1 MILPASL
8 FYRTDGYT
16 VGSIK
21 FDLLISENHSIEA
34 QVSEHPIENGATV
47 SDHVRVLPRKG
58 SIVGLVTNHPLTPQ
72 DPLPSEFMEKVNR
85 IGHPGWLQSLANQY
99 TTDEAL
105 TSKDFEPIA
114 RLTPGESNRA
124 RNTWELFKLLVAARE
139 PVTIMTG
146 VEKYADVIVTK
157 VSTSREAGTGDS
169 LRFSVDFQEIKFVTL
184 TEIALTATT
193 KAPLPSVPVAK
204 ARKGK
209 TGGKQIKKPVTR
221 MLRGK
226 MYTPSP
232 DGTKWIPYTPKVGG
246 T

>member
-1 MILPASL
+1 MTLPASL
-8 FYRTDGYT
+8 FYRADGYT

-58 SIVGLVTNHPLTPQ
+58 SIVGLVTNHPLTPSPT
-72 DPLPSEFMEKVNR
+72 PLPSEFVEKVSR

-99 TTDEAL
+99 TTDAAL
-105 TSKDFEPIA
+105 TPKDFEAIP

-124 RNTWELFKLLVAARE
+124 RNTWELFKLLVARRE

-157 VSTSREAGTGDS
+157 VGTSREAGTGDS

-184 TEIALTATT
+184 TEVALAATT
-193 KAPLPSVPVAK
+193 KAPLPEVPLAK
-204 ARKGK
+204 ATKGK
-209 TGGKQIKKPVTR
+209 TGGKQVTATRKPVTSFN
-221 MLRGK
+221 GK
-226 MYTPSP
+226 VSTVEISR
-232 DGTKWIPYTPKVGG
+232 
-246 T
+246 